1 MNGRILVLNY
11 AKKTLKRDISRELV
25 MKEYGIFI
33 ITLKISL
40 NKINAN
46 KSN

>member
-1 MNGRILVLNY
+1 
-11 AKKTLKRDISRELV
+11 